1 MKLYQNKNI
10 GHFIS
15 LPTKQFKYEML
26 RESDRFLDTLYFARY
41 FRKLENGNVEQIR
54 SSPHYDKTLCAYRK
68 LLANV
73 DIRDIPAVET
83 ALKYNIELFNPSRET
98 TQQLGGD
105 VPKKRKS
112 YFNVQILRIGNNKYK
127 PILQL
132 GGDGKSAA
140 LTQPSKRAP
149 RRSTKPRSIK
159 PVRSAPRSM
168 RASTKLEEQML
179 IDLETVQ
186 QLDSAESRIKF
197 SNEFLTNPA
206 YVNILKFV
214 PAFIFF
220 HHERDANQSG
230 GAGEVKIVDLGR
242 AVSALHNGEASRKAV
257 LSVIDNFRQNVGVG
271 VEINELLT
279 DLSTRVKN
287 EDMSDEKTVLDLFIL
302 LEQIKGLL
310 SVNETQEVIGQLESD
325 PNTKAGEVVNETREV
340 IRKLESDPNTKA
352 GEVIKFLKYGG
363 QITLKVIKTNGEVF
377 AKVIWA
383 IISVD
388 AKPDINSDNLS
399 IENGTEDFLNQ
410 VTKTPNTEV
419 SKENKRTLSIYRSFI
434 LITFMLVLSS
444 LSRYTGQ
451 NVTPETVGISGESKV
466 INTQYVTEV
475 KETLTTETQK
485 NVVNH
490 DPFAPAVQYNSDIER
505 QAERVSDGDKLKIS
519 QMVKKENIDGLN
531 EKFTEVNGGEL
542 TQYKSRED
550 LKDWGDIISQ
560 FSKVNPELYK
570 FMYDTVKNNLLETA
584 LSVPKGML
592 KVIRED
598 ALEMIV
604 VAHKQLGSQKIPVDQ
619 ILAGKAWIRAKDVAL
634 FFYKVWGYSEIK
646 EKLPFLPAKFK
657 RLDLQLLK
665 KIMRRVTRYQ
675 SSVITTF
682 NNLALMYNTLDDA
695 ARGLGKQII
704 SNPLGKKNQQTYM
717 KLLQAEVDILD
728 DNKSVMMNQLPKFL
742 NEDFMRNV
750 ILWSNSKDVRDMFI
764 VTIKARMILTD
775 ENFNKFETDNAV
787 KGFGFWNYLQDVSA
801 RQQSIASLATNKAA
815 SFGISS
821 VTTKMLPT
829 SE

>member
-1 MKLYQNKNI
+1 MKLYKNKNI
-10 GHFIS
+10 GNFIS
-15 LPTKQFKYEML
+15 LPTKQFEYEKL
-26 RESDRFLDTLYFARY
+26 PESDHFLDTLYFARY
-41 FRKLENGNVEQIR
+41 FLKLENGDVEQIR
-54 SSPHYDKTLCAYRK
+54 SSPHYDKTLCAYKK

-83 ALKYNIELFNPSRET
+83 ALKYNIELFDPSREP

-112 YFNVQILRIGNNKYK
+112 YFNVQILKTGKNKYK
-127 PILQL
+127 PISHL
-132 GGDGKSAA
+132 GGDSTSAP
-140 LTQPSKRAP
+140 LTQPLIRQSTKPPSKSAP
-149 RRSTKPRSIK
+149 RRSK
-159 PVRSAPRSM
+159 PVRSVPRTM
-168 RASTKLEEQML
+168 RASTKLEEQIL

-186 QLDSAESRIKF
+186 KLDSTESTIKF
-197 SNEFLTNPA
+197 SNEFLINPT
-206 YVNILKFV
+206 YVNVLKFV
-214 PAFIFF
+214 PALIF
-220 HHERDANQSG
+220 HYESDVNQSG
-230 GAGEVKIVDLGR
+230 GGAGTTIEELEIAILNLQLGKTT
-242 AVSALHNGEASRKAV
+242 EDTV
-257 LSVIDNFRQNVGVG
+257 LSLLEDFKLNVGAG
-271 VEINELLT
+271 DEIQKLLT
-279 DLSTRVKN
+279 DLSTMIKN
-287 EDMSDEKTVLDLFIL
+287 EGVSEENLTKYFKLSYNITEL
-302 LEQIKGLL
+302 LRNDANDTAAEEEALKEAHKI
-310 SVNETQEVIGQLESD
+310 EED
-325 PNTKAGEVVNETREV
+325 PNTTAGVQTMLLKKAGRYVTFWVV
-340 IRKLESDPNTKA
+340 KKA
-352 GEVIKFLKYGG
+352 GDAAKAIYG
-363 QITLKVIKTNGEVF
+363 
-377 AKVIWA
+377 
-383 IISVD
+383 IISKN
-388 AKPDINSDNLS
+388 AKPVINSAKLRIGDCTKN
-399 IENGTEDFLNQ
+399 FLNQ

-419 SKENKRTLSIYRSFI
+419 SKENKRTLSIYRSVI

-475 KETLTTETQK
+475 KEILTTETQK
-485 NVVNH
+485 NVLNH
-490 DPFAPAVQYNSDIER
+490 DRFAPAVQYNSDIER
-505 QAERVSDGDKLKIS
+505 QAEKVSDGDKLKIS

-550 LKDWGDIISQ
+550 LKDWGNMISQ
-560 FSKVNPELYK
+560 FSKVDPELYK
-570 FMYDTVKNNLLETA
+570 FMHDTVKNNMLETA

-604 VAHKQLGSQKIPVDQ
+604 VAHAQLVSQKIPVDQ
-619 ILAGKAWIRAKDVAL
+619 ILAGKAWMGAKDVAR
-634 FFYKVWGYSEIK
+634 FFLKVWGYSEIK
-646 EKLPFLPAKFK
+646 EKLPLLPAKFK
-657 RLDLQLLK
+657 RLDLQLIK
-665 KIMRRVTRYQ
+665 KMPGVTKYH
-675 SSVITTF
+675 SSVMTTF
-682 NNLALMYNTLDDA
+682 NNLALLYNALDDA

-764 VTIKARMILTD
+764 LTIKARMILTD
-775 ENFNKFETDNAV
+775 ENFHNFEMNNAV

-815 SFGISS
+815 SFAISS